1 MQFGHDNELIVGNR
15 TYRVTTDLR
24 AGDVPFI
31 ETTVTCAEE
40 TLFREATEIRDL
52 RPLSEYRQEV
62 LRRMES
68 QHHKISEQVNNGDFT
83 TPESESRDMTSIDD
97 RLSHVVSCL
106 ASGDLESAETEL
118 QQLLSDDTQLAE
130 ARELYDVAERLRS
143 GTQTA
148 GNLVDDF
155 KSAAESFAAGKR
167 GRAIELWKGCFA
179 SDPSKRSVQLVVL
192 LSSTQ
197 SVERRKAWT
206 QEILALGSRLLA
218 QGQTGEAYALLLV
231 AQSTEQQP
239 VSKPRAA
246 TGPPTGVV
254 SENSTEDQSS
264 DDRTVK
270 IPRVESDSDES
281 LPTSGTPNVSPPLP
295 APTSVSQSTE
305 TQAAADST
313 GEEAMFQTPG
323 EQERE
328 AALFDAREAEGGNES
343 HPDMGQ
349 APSSTTGKNRP
360 SNRSSRRSG
369 MALWIGVGIVAVV
382 VVMALAVLLFQKET
396 IPIEELESA
405 GGLLN
410 TGQYTE
416 AVAAYS
422 AILVSHGDVAPAYVG
437 RGRAQIANGSFDE
450 GLSDLARAVELDP
463 DAPEVTEELADV
475 LYTQGRFEEA
485 TRYYQRAV
493 KANNASAESLY
504 RLGMSLV
511 QLDRIDEALP
521 HLKSAVTKN
530 PSNREGRLLYGTLLN
545 TRRRYAEAEQVLRS
559 LEPGGDGYLELGIA
573 LLEQGKLEEAEE
585 VIRSLLNQAPGDE
598 RPLTLLGEIYLQ
610 RRQFEAARRELIR
623 ALRINPQEPR
633 AQVALGRTWLAI
645 GKQRQDE
652 SALVKARQILTSARG
667 VHEGE
672 LLLTLGEVSLA
683 EGDIETALK
692 LMEQSLTEDADPLA
706 TRLSL
711 AEARYIAKDLPGSAR
726 ELQRAEGLARTDPAI
741 ALSLGLLYS
750 QLKDERRASEEY
762 LKTIQG
768 IGMTKPVEEGNGPV
782 VLPYPHIP
790 LPARFNINQAIRSAY
805 RQVLSES
812 EEDPT
817 AVALKELA
825 ESTSFVISGTN

>member
-31 ETTVTCAEE
+31 ETLVKSDEE
-40 TLFREATEIRDL
+40 TLFRETTEIRDL

-68 QHHKISEQVNNGDFT
+68 QHQKISEQINNGDFIAS
-83 TPESESRDMTSIDD
+83 ESKSRDMTSIDD

-118 QQLLSDDTQLAE
+118 RQLLSDDTQLAE

-143 GTQTA
+143 GTQATDS
-148 GNLVDDF
+148 LVDDF
-155 KSAAESFAAGKR
+155 KSAAEAFAAGKR

-197 SVERRKAWT
+197 SAERRKAWT

-218 QGQTGEAYALLLV
+218 QGQTAEAYALLLV
-231 AQSTEQQP
+231 AQSAEQQP
-239 VSKPRAA
+239 GSKPRTPAA
-246 TGPPTGVV
+246 PPPEAV
-254 SENSTEDQSS
+254 SESSTED
-264 DDRTVK
+264 RIPEPGAHELNTVEFD
-270 IPRVESDSDES
+270 PEETLS
-281 LPTSGTPNVSPPLP
+281 TSGTPGVSPPLP
-295 APTSVSQSTE
+295 SPTPESPSTE
-305 TQAAADST
+305 TQAAADSK
-313 GEEAMFQTPG
+313 GEETMFQTPG

-328 AALFDAREAEGGNES
+328 AALFDAREAEGGNEPQADKS
-343 HPDMGQ
+343 Q
-349 APSSTTGKNRP
+349 APTSASSKNRP
-360 SNRSSRRSG
+360 SNQPSGRSR
-369 MALWIGVGIVAVV
+369 MALWIGAGAVAIIVVI
-382 VVMALAVLLFQKET
+382 ALALWLFQSET
-396 IPIEELESA
+396 LPVDELDSA
-405 GGLLN
+405 GSLLN

-416 AVAAYS
+416 AVTAYS
-422 AILVSHGDVAPAYVG
+422 AILASYGDVAPAYLG
-437 RGRAQIANGSFDE
+437 RGRAQIANGNFDE
-450 GLSDLARAVELDP
+450 GLSDLARTVELDP

-485 TRYYQRAV
+485 TRYYRQAV
-493 KANNASAESLY
+493 EAGDVGAEPLY

-511 QLDRIDEALP
+511 QLDQVDEALP
-521 HLKSAVTKN
+521 YLKSAVAKN
-530 PSNREGRLLYGTLLN
+530 PAQREARLLYGTLLN

-559 LEPGGDGYLELGIA
+559 LEAGGDGYLELGIA

-598 RPLTLLGEIYLQ
+598 RPLTLLGEIYLE

-633 AQVALGRTWLAI
+633 AQIALGRTWLAI
-645 GKQRQDE
+645 GKQRQDQ
-652 SALVKARQILTSARG
+652 SALSKARQILTSAQG

-683 EGDIETALK
+683 EGDTETALR
-692 LMEQSLTEDADPLA
+692 LMEQSLSKDADPLA

-711 AEARYIAKDLPGSAR
+711 AEAKYIAKDLPGSAR
-726 ELQRAEGLARTDPAI
+726 ELQQAEGLTRTDPAI
-741 ALSLGLLYS
+741 SLSMGLLYS

-768 IGMTKPVEEGNGPV
+768 IGMTTPVDEGNGPV

-790 LPARFNINQAIRSAY
+790 IPPRFNINQAIRRAY

-817 AVALKELA
+817 AAALKELA
-825 ESTSFVISGTN
+825 DSTSFVISGNK

>member
-15 TYRVTTDLR
+15 TYKVTTDLR

-31 ETTVTCAEE
+31 ETTVTCAEQ
-40 TLFREATEIRDL
+40 TLFREAAEIRDL

-68 QHHKISEQVNNGDFT
+68 QHQKISDQIKNGDLIA
-83 TPESESRDMTSIDD
+83 PESESPDMTSIDD

-106 ASGDLESAETEL
+106 ASGDLEAAETEL
-118 QQLLSDDTQLAE
+118 RQLLSDDTQLAE
-130 ARELYDVAERLRS
+130 AQELYDVAERLRS
-143 GTQTA
+143 GAQAT
-148 GNLVDDF
+148 GSLVDDF
-155 KSAAESFAAGKR
+155 KSAAEAFAAGKR

-192 LSSTQ
+192 LSSTR
-197 SVERRKAWT
+197 SAERRKAWT

-218 QGQTGEAYALLLV
+218 QGQTAEAYALLLV
-231 AQSTEQQP
+231 AQSAEQQP
-239 VSKPRAA
+239 ASKPRTPAE
-246 TGPPTGVV
+246 PPTEAI
-254 SENSTEDQSS
+254 SENSTEDQES
-264 DDRTVK
+264 DAGAEER
-270 IPRVESDSDES
+270 PPEESDSDDS
-281 LPTSGTPNVSPPLP
+281 LPTSETPNVSPPLP
-295 APTSVSQSTE
+295 SPTPVTPSTE
-305 TQAAADST
+305 TQAAAKSKGD
-313 GEEAMFQTPG
+313 EAMFQTPG

-328 AALFDAREAEGGNES
+328 AALFDAREAEGGNAS
-343 HPDMGQ
+343 QPDKNQ
-349 APSSTTGKNRP
+349 EQSSTSSKNRP
-360 SNRSSRRSG
+360 PSRSSGRSG
-369 MALWIGVGIVAVV
+369 MALWIGAGTVVIIVV
-382 VVMALAVLLFQKET
+382 VALGLTLFQRET
-396 IPIEELESA
+396 IPVEELESA
-405 GGLLN
+405 GSLLN
-410 TGQYTE
+410 VGQYTE

-422 AILVSHGDVAPAYVG
+422 AILASHGDVAPAYLG
-437 RGRAQIANGSFDE
+437 RGRAQIASGNFDE
-450 GLSDLARAVELDP
+450 GLSDLARTVELDP

-493 KANNASAESLY
+493 EADNVSAESLY

-511 QLDRIDEALP
+511 QLDRVDEALP
-521 HLKSAVTKN
+521 YLKSAVTKN
-530 PSNREGRLLYGTLLN
+530 PSHREARLLYGTLLN

-559 LEPGGDGYLELGIA
+559 LEAGGDGYLELGIA

-645 GKQRQDE
+645 GKQRQDQ
-652 SALVKARQILTSARG
+652 SALVKARQILTSAQG

-692 LMEQSLTEDADPLA
+692 LMEESLSKDADPLA

-726 ELQRAEGLARTDPAI
+726 ELQRAEELKRADPAI

-768 IGMTKPVEEGNGPV
+768 IGMTTPVDEGNGPV

-790 LPARFNINQAIRSAY
+790 LPARFNINQAIRTAY